1 MQNEVPFICNKRL
14 VKVQEPVDAD
24 GTYLL
29 NHVQPVRA
37 LDPSVCSCGP
47 RGTARPAAPSVS
59 GPAGGS
65 GKHGC
70 RRKHFSDQTYL
81 G

>member
-47 RGTARPAAPSVS
+47 RGH
-59 GPAGGS
+59 GPP
-65 GKHGC
+65 
-70 RRKHFSDQTYL
+70 RRTFCKWTRGRL
-81 G
+81 WKTRL

>member
-14 VKVQEPVDAD
+14 VKVRERLDAD

-37 LDPSVCSCGP
+37 L
-47 RGTARPAAPSVS
+47 
-59 GPAGGS
+59 
-65 GKHGC
+65 
-70 RRKHFSDQTYL
+70 
-81 G
+81 